1 MQKEKVVKQGGVSAS
16 KKLSRLLD
24 VLEYIAKQNGRKVG
38 TFEIQ
43 GFLASKGICL
53 DVRTIQRDL
62 NLLKN
67 HHCRLQ
73 SDDCSPQGWFFAKD
87 KESQFVAELL
97 KEVA

>member
-43 GFLASKGICL
+43 GFYS
-53 DVRTIQRDL
+53 
-62 NLLKN
+62 
-67 HHCRLQ
+67 
-73 SDDCSPQGWFFAKD
+73 S
-87 KESQFVAELL
+87 
-97 KEVA
+97 

>member
-43 GFLASKGICL
+43 GFLADKGIAS
-53 DVRTIQRDL
+53 DIRTIQRDL
-62 NLLKN
+62 NLLQN

-87 KESQFVAELL
+87 KSSQFVAELL

>member
-53 DVRTIQRDL
+53 GVRTIQRDL

-87 KESQFVAELL
+87 KESQFIAELL